1 MKKLSLICI
10 GVLSLLISNCNL
22 INSSILD
29 GEVAVVWTAYDE
41 FDLSVEDLMKLP
53 HVELTSSEKKSV
65 ARGLEL
71 LGQMTEEEMMVPTP
85 AAVVGDIMIQKTGD
99 YRFVCNDE
107 IVLSVSE
114 LPPYYHTLL
123 SMNYPKEWARIV
135 SRISSKMEQAKTM
148 RQ

>member
-29 GEVAVVWTAYDE
+29 EEVSVIWTAYDE
-41 FDLSVEDLMKLP
+41 FDLSVENLMKFP
-53 HVELTSSEKKSV
+53 HVELTLSEKKSV